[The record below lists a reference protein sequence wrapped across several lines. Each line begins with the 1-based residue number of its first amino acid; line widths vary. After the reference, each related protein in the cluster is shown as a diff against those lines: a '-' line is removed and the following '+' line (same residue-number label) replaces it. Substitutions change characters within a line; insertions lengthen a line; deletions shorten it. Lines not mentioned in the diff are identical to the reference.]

1 MQRPHIQ
8 DLGNPCAMR
17 AGIYI
22 SKGFMGST
30 AYNMYMY
37 ILMACIMV

>member
-8 DLGNPCAMR
+8 DLGNPCTMR

-22 SKGFMGST
+22 SKGST